1 MKTKKAIATVLS
13 CMAFVSSM
21 CVLSVSA
28 IHDESQFGLNYWKY
42 NGTSASDTDSNGNV
56 SYHKTYCMQDGASDT
71 NYTIN
76 SEGHFYKSNS
86 GSDAYGCATAIWE
99 KTSVFGKTTIVDK
112 GSTYAWGYA
121 DAYAIY
127 TSGWGILWGYEGYTY
142 HKTS

>member
-56 SYHKTYCMQDGASDT
+56 SYHKTYCMQEDEEPTDEPFVIVTEIFFSKYLTA
-71 NYTIN
+71 N
-76 SEGHFYKSNS
+76 KSYIIIS
-86 GSDAYGCATAIWE
+86 KHYIS
-99 KTSVFGKTTIVDK
+99 KF
-112 GSTYAWGYA
+112 
-121 DAYAIY
+121 
-127 TSGWGILWGYEGYTY
+127 
-142 HKTS
+142 